1 MKRLIMMMAVM
12 VLAVGTLS
20 AQKLTKAEKKAAK
33 QEKKAAKK
41 RAKAEENENY
51 ELYKAEGKKMI
62 ESRDFVLIAQM
73 ISGRDTRP
81 IPVIDNSN
89 FVKIEGDKIVVQF
102 ALNRPDVGGSNDMGG
117 NTYKGT
123 IRKLEAKDLG
133 EGKSVNVRVDFV
145 SPSIQGVATIYI
157 DIMGSSVKAQM
168 MDSGGAINFNGK
180 YVALKDAFLLQ
191 GWTDN

>member
-1 MKRLIMMMAVM
+1 MKRLIMLMAVM
-12 VLAVGTLS
+12 VLAAGTLS

-33 QEKKAAKK
+33 QEKKEAKK
-41 RAKAEENENY
+41 RAKAEEKENY
-51 ELYKAEGKKMI
+51 EIYKAEGKKMI

-81 IPVIDNSN
+81 IPVVDNSN

-102 ALNRPDVGGSNDMGG
+102 ALNRPDVGGTNDMGG

-157 DIMGSSVKAQM
+157 DIMGSTVKAQM
-168 MDSGGAINFNGK
+168 IDSGGTINFSGK
-180 YVALKDAFLLQ
+180 YIALKDAFLLQ

>member
-1 MKRLIMMMAVM
+1 MKHLIMMIAVM
-12 VLAVGTLS
+12 VLAAGTLS
-20 AQKLTKAEKKAAK
+20 AQKLIKAKKKAAK
-33 QEKKAAKK
+33 QEKKEAKK
-41 RAKAEENENY
+41 LAKAEEKANY

-81 IPVIDNSN
+81 IPVVDNSN

-102 ALNRPDVGGSNDMGG
+102 ALNRPDVGGTNDMGG

-157 DIMGSSVKAQM
+157 DIMGSTVKAQM
-168 MDSGGAINFNGK
+168 IDSGGTINFSGK
-180 YVALKDAFLLQ
+180 YIALKDAFLLQ